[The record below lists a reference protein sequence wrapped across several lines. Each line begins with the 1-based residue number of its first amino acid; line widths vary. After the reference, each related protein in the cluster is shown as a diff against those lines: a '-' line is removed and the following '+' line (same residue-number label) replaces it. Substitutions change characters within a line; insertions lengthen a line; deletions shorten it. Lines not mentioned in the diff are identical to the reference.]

1 MIMSKDRSN
10 MLEGSLWDKIFFF
23 ALPLAASSILQ
34 QLFNAADSA
43 VVGRFA
49 GSTALAA
56 VGANSAVTSLFVNS
70 LLGLSIGAN
79 VIIAQYIGMNN
90 EKKVKET
97 VHTSILFSFIGGI
110 IIMIIGLLLA
120 NNIHMMI
127 GTPDNVI
134 NLASVYLRIYLVG
147 MPFISLFNFGSAVL
161 RSIGDTKRP
170 MYCLVVAGILNLI
183 LNLILVIIFHMSVAG
198 VAIATVM
205 SNIVSSLLIVYML
218 TKNTSLIH
226 LNLKEL
232 CIHKQSL
239 IQILKTGAPAS
250 LQSMVFSFSNICL
263 QSGVNSFG
271 SDAIAGSAAATN
283 FEFFD
288 YFMVNSFNQAAV
300 TFIGQNYAAK
310 KYDRCKKIFKICM
323 IEGLIGI
330 LSMEALFF
338 TGRNVFVRLYTT
350 EPNVI
355 QFAITRMYHCMLP
368 HFLLCSYEITG
379 SVMRGMGYSLL
390 PALLTIIGSVGFRLL
405 WLFTV
410 FQHFHTFDMLL
421 NVYPIS
427 WILTGALVIF
437 AYVIVRKKAFQ

>member
-1 MIMSKDRSN
+1 MSKDRSN

-205 SNIVSSLLIVYML
+205 SNVVSSLLIVYML

-232 CIHKQSL
+232 RIHKQSL

>member
-1 MIMSKDRSN
+1 
-10 MLEGSLWDKIFFF
+10 
-23 ALPLAASSILQ
+23 
-34 QLFNAADSA
+34 
-43 VVGRFA
+43 
-49 GSTALAA
+49 
-56 VGANSAVTSLFVNS
+56 
-70 LLGLSIGAN
+70 
-79 VIIAQYIGMNN
+79 
-90 EKKVKET
+90 
-97 VHTSILFSFIGGI
+97 
-110 IIMIIGLLLA
+110 MIIGLLLA

-232 CIHKQSL
+232 RIHKQSL